1 MFFRE
6 IELKSKLQKLAD
18 TAAAEAMREQ
28 LRCSRLFYG
37 RSLNYCYE

>member
-6 IELKSKLQKLAD
+6 IELKSNLQKFTD
-18 TAAAEAMREQ
+18 TAAAEAMRKQ
-28 LRCSRLFYG
+28 FRCSRLFYD